1 MKRKHRN
8 SGRWWTLKITRFCSC
23 PLVIILSDYSD
34 LTRRWGEKI
43 YCSFYLWIWFSKS
56 PRNLHLR
63 SCKPVVIV
71 SMAMQCQWMASLFL
85 SLERSRATKTKT
97 YSCAATVRG
106 GWVAAKLHVS
116 FVGRCCM
123 CTSVCQW
130 CYRLQIQCDE
140 GMIDRGLTEKMSLVS
155 NES

>member
-8 SGRWWTLKITRFCSC
+8 SGRWWILKITRFCSC

-63 SCKPVVIV
+63 SCKPVVLV
-71 SMAMQCQWMASLFL
+71 SIQWQCNANEWLHLREAEQLKVKLKLIHAPPQFG
-85 SLERSRATKTKT
+85 A
-97 YSCAATVRG
+97 G
-106 GWVAAKLHVS
+106 GWRLS
-116 FVGRCCM
+116 FVAVSVHR
-123 CTSVCQW
+123 TSDATDYCQW
-130 CYRLQIQCDE
+130 CYRCDKAIK
-140 GMIDRGLTEKMSLVS
+140 GIDRGITGKMSWLIS